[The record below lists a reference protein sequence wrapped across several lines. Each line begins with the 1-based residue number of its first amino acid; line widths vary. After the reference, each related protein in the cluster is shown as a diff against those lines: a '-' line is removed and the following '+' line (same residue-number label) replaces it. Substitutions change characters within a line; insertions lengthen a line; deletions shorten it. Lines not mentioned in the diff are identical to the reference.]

1 MEVQHIFL
9 VNQNW
14 KDINPMECG
23 QERCAPG
30 HSFGPGVRDY
40 YILHYVLSGVGR
52 FTVSGTTYTLH
63 AGDIFVIRPFE
74 RIYYEADAEAPWHYV
89 WAGFEASVP
98 LPEALSQDVIR
109 CPDARAVFLEML
121 EAGKLEQGRERCLC
135 GRIWLLLSML
145 EHMESAGP
153 RGSDYV
159 LRAVNWMQTNYMN
172 PVSISALAGE
182 LNLDRSY
189 FSTLFRRQTGRS
201 PQQYLTELR
210 LEKARTLLLEYGY
223 RPGEA
228 AQAVGYADIFSFS
241 RMFKRRYGVSPSTLR
256 WYTKD
261 ARLRNREK
269 PTRRCRREG
278 AQHICRGCAQ
288 YWKQL
293 PPTNSRTMESR
304 GTNGV
309 SSGGSSRTT
318 CMRTERPC
326 SSIKA
331 SSSSE
336 ENCGISLRY
345 FARMQSS

>member
-52 FTVSGTTYTLH
+52 FTVNGTAYTLH

-89 WAGFEASVP
+89 WVGFEASVP

-201 PQQYLTELR
+201 C
-210 LEKARTLLLEYGY
+210 GW
-223 RPGEA
+223 
-228 AQAVGYADIFSFS
+228 
-241 RMFKRRYGVSPSTLR
+241 RRRGRCCWSTA
-256 WYTKD
+256 TGP
-261 ARLRNREK
+261 ARLRR
-269 PTRRCRREG
+269 PWATRIFSAFRVC
-278 AQHICRGCAQ
+278 
-288 YWKQL
+288 
-293 PPTNSRTMESR
+293 
-304 GTNGV
+304 
-309 SSGGSSRTT
+309 SSGTTASARARSAGRQKTRVSGIEKSPPGDTAGWALSIFAGAALNTGSSSRRRIRGRWSRAGRTAYQAAAA
-318 CMRTERPC
+318 RARP
-326 SSIKA
+326 A
-331 SSSSE
+331 
-336 ENCGISLRY
+336 
-345 FARMQSS
+345 

>member
-30 HSFGPGVRDY
+30 HSFGPGVREY
-40 YILHYVLSGVGR
+40 YLLHYVLSGVGR

-159 LRAVNWMQTNYMN
+159 LDADELYESRFHFRACGGTESGSELFQHALPAADG
-172 PVSISALAGE
+172 PVAAAVSDGAAAGKGT
-182 LNLDRSY
+182 DAAA
-189 FSTLFRRQTGRS
+189 GV
-201 PQQYLTELR
+201 R
-210 LEKARTLLLEYGY
+210 LPAR
-223 RPGEA
+223 
-228 AQAVGYADIFSFS
+228 
-241 RMFKRRYGVSPSTLR
+241 
-256 WYTKD
+256 
-261 ARLRNREK
+261 
-269 PTRRCRREG
+269 
-278 AQHICRGCAQ
+278 RGCAGRGLRG
-288 YWKQL
+288 YFQL
-293 PPTNSRTMESR
+293 FAYVQAALRRQPERTSQVGGKACPSEMEKSPPGGIAGRALSIFAGAALNT
-304 GTNGV
+304 
-309 SSGGSSRTT
+309 GSSSRRRIRGRWSRAGR
-318 CMRTERPC
+318 MVYR
-326 SSIKA
+326 A
-331 SSSSE
+331 AA
-336 ENCGISLRY
+336 
-345 FARMQSS
+345 ARAPPA

>member
-30 HSFGPGVRDY
+30 HSFGPGVREY
-40 YILHYVLSGVGR
+40 YLLHYVLSGVGR
-52 FTVSGTTYTLH
+52 FTVNDTTYTLH

-145 EHMESAGP
+145 EHMESEGP

-159 LRAVNWMQTNYMN
+159 LRDVNWMQTNYMN

-241 RMFKRRYGVSPSTLR
+241 RMFKRRYGVSPSALR
-256 WYTKD
+256 
-261 ARLRNREK
+261 R
-269 PTRRCRREG
+269 
-278 AQHICRGCAQ
+278 
-288 YWKQL
+288 
-293 PPTNSRTMESR
+293 
-304 GTNGV
+304 
-309 SSGGSSRTT
+309 
-318 CMRTERPC
+318 
-326 SSIKA
+326 
-331 SSSSE
+331 
-336 ENCGISLRY
+336 
-345 FARMQSS
+345 

>member
-30 HSFGPGVRDY
+30 HSFGPGVREY
-40 YILHYVLSGVGR
+40 YLLHYVLSGVGR
-52 FTVSGTTYTLH
+52 FTVNGTTYTLH

-201 PQQYLTELR
+201 PQQYLTE
-210 LEKARTLLLEYGY
+210 
-223 RPGEA
+223 P
-228 AQAVGYADIFSFS
+228 VG
-241 RMFKRRYGVSPSTLR
+241 
-256 WYTKD
+256 
-261 ARLRNREK
+261 
-269 PTRRCRREG
+269 EG
-278 AQHICRGCAQ
+278 ADAAAGVRLPARRGRAGRGLRG
-288 YWKQL
+288 YFQL
-293 PPTNSRTMESR
+293 FAYVQAALRRQPERTSQVGGKACPSEMEKSPPGGIAGRAISIFAGAALNT
-304 GTNGV
+304 
-309 SSGGSSRTT
+309 GSSSRRRIRGRWSRAGR
-318 CMRTERPC
+318 MAYR
-326 SSIKA
+326 A
-331 SSSSE
+331 AA
-336 ENCGISLRY
+336 
-345 FARMQSS
+345 ARVPPA